1 MQVGNS
7 TELPQLPTRNWCE
20 SYDETLA
27 NEGRIRCMTWSTLNL
42 IAVASSN
49 GAQTPRGVTG
59 KRKRDR
65 NRESLMRPHIS
76 IFQST
81 EGGNQLVEICNL
93 HRVPELHGGNA
104 ITCVQWD
111 QHGKY
116 LSSVDQTGR
125 IIIWQLKGCINQ
137 WDAVHT
143 VDLDEPVVAFQ
154 WLQEDRLWGVDL
166 SSGKFAPTQM
176 SDAQAGA
183 GLSYFR
189 TPFMGP
195 KPPLSDPGFIVL
207 SRSGKIHVFQ
217 LVSSGQV
224 ETFSVQIPGLE
235 VLDTHMAVDGAPVH
249 HGKAGNGVTHA
260 DIHLRKANSFTAA
273 IYCPDALDSSVCL
286 YDFQVNFSSLLIHC
300 TGRRILRRDQGEHTA
315 AMISDGALSHL
326 RILGQSRVIF
336 VVSNRMPDAGELLDR
351 KGAPSDDD
359 SRGSSVYICEWTS
372 MSDDNPSNDSNQGWA
387 ISANYHVTGDFVSA
401 LEVMERSESGR
412 SDGSRVILL
421 GYSSGK
427 CEMRDGDTLLKT
439 DLGRFTFSPYK
450 DSATENLS
458 EPAIQQA
465 AGRETAI
472 ATGLDEDPGI
482 NTNSPASCLTEG
494 DGISEVHRASTEPAH
509 GDYQKMSS
517 ICGNYSSSG
526 GSTKRNGWN
535 LPIINF
541 AVSPNSVEILV
552 AKDDTERGVI
562 IDLMKHD
569 IENIEA
575 LESHTIVE
583 ALSTKLAIALA
594 NRVEYIDLLFATRAY
609 VDETGLKD
617 LTIQIMRRVY
627 AKHAEIMSLSGWTPA
642 TTFPYNAALSVE
654 NGPVGLQLAMYRMI
668 PSHEQLYANTQ
679 VWIQLQS
686 VLAQC
691 YSAFEQPEAA
701 WEVIANLL
709 QKSDV
714 QDLERAGK
722 LQAAM
727 IVRKECLQPLVA
739 FALWLSDFCTTLLRQ
754 VYCLLN
760 MEQKSLETAG
770 EGRPLHRYPSV
781 LPFLFHTGIRRTI
794 LSILF
799 IMIYLEYNIHL
810 RRSMWKNNAEL
821 QGFLIELALLFRR
834 SRVKFVPF
842 AGFLADIG
850 KEVSEK
856 LQEQSID
863 ETQRLIMEQNMLV
876 QGTVDEAYTSSLSAV
891 RTAFETRICDI
902 FPPDTPLVDP
912 VLSSSP
918 DDLLAMRL
926 GPSITTLFKAPKS
939 QVWPLDTITDDI
951 WGTPFAEKYTSDRN
965 NFILEEISGRLDV
978 MPPAKRKK
986 VDAIRSHIDVVTKA
1000 RLSRADTVRQCI
1012 RCLQFSRGNA
1022 SGPDSESEHFR
1033 GADTL
1038 MSEIGLLAKGPVVWR
1053 GAFRNCCICGGSW
1066 REVLDIS

>member
-1 MQVGNS
+1 
-7 TELPQLPTRNWCE
+7 
-20 SYDETLA
+20 
-27 NEGRIRCMTWSTLNL
+27 MTWSTLNL
-42 IAVASSN
+42 IAVASSYW
-49 GAQTPRGVTG
+49 AQTPRRVTG

-65 NRESLMRPHIS
+65 NRELLMRPHIS

-81 EGGNQLVEICNL
+81 EGGSQLVEICKL
-93 HRVPELHGGNA
+93 RRAPELHGGND

-111 QHGKY
+111 QHGRY
-116 LSSVDQTGR
+116 LGSVDRTGR
-125 IIIWQLKGCINQ
+125 VIIWRLKGCINQ

-143 VDLDEPVVAFQ
+143 LNLNEPVVAFQ
-154 WLQEDRLWGVDL
+154 WLQEDRMWGVDL
-166 SSGKFAPTQM
+166 SSGNFASTQI
-176 SDAQAGA
+176 SDAQPGA
-183 GLSYFR
+183 KSSYFR
-189 TPFMGP
+189 IPFMGP
-195 KPPLSDPGFIVL
+195 KAPVSGPGFIVL

-217 LVSSGQV
+217 LVSGGQV

-235 VLDTHMAVDGAPVH
+235 VLDTQLAVDEAPVQQ
-249 HGKAGNGVTHA
+249 GKAGNGVTHA
-260 DIHLRKANSFTAA
+260 DIYLRKANSFTAA
-273 IYCPDALDSSVCL
+273 IYCPEVLDSGVGL
-286 YDFQVNFSSLLIHC
+286 YDFQVNFSSLAIHC
-300 TGRRILRRDQGEHTA
+300 TGKRILRREQGEHAA
-315 AMISDGALSHL
+315 AMISDEALSHL

-336 VVSNRMPDAGELLDR
+336 VVSNRVPDAGGLADR
-351 KGAPSDDD
+351 NTAPSDDD
-359 SRGSSVYICEWTS
+359 SGRSSVYICEWTS
-372 MSDDNPSNDSNQGWA
+372 MSDENPSNDSNQSWT
-387 ISANYHVTGDFVSA
+387 ISASYHVPGDFVSA
-401 LEVMERSESGR
+401 LEVMRRSERGT
-412 SDGSRVILL
+412 SDFSPVILL

-427 CEMRDGDTLLKT
+427 CEMRDGNNLLKT

-465 AGRETAI
+465 AERETAI
-472 ATGLDEDPGI
+472 ATGLDEDSGA
-482 NTNSPASCLTEG
+482 NANSPASYLTKG
-494 DGISEVHRASTEPAH
+494 DGILEVHSSSTEPAH
-509 GDYQKMSS
+509 AGYPKMSS
-517 ICGNYSSSG
+517 ICGNYSASG
-526 GSTKRNGWN
+526 GSTKRKGWSM
-535 LPIINF
+535 PIMDF

-552 AKDDTERGVI
+552 ANDDTEGGII

-569 IENIEA
+569 IENIDA
-575 LESHTIVE
+575 LESHTIVD
-583 ALSTKLAIALA
+583 ALSTKLSIALA
-594 NRVEYIDLLFATRAY
+594 NRVEYTDLLFATRAY

-617 LTIQIMRRVY
+617 LATQIIRRVY

-654 NGPVGLQLAMYRMI
+654 NGPVGLQLAMYRII

-760 MEQKSLETAG
+760 MEQKPLGTAG

-781 LPFLFHTGIRRTI
+781 LPFLFHTGMRRTI

-863 ETQRLIMEQNMLV
+863 ETRRLIMEQNMLV

-902 FPPDTPLVDP
+902 FPPDTPLIDP

-926 GPSITTLFKAPKS
+926 GPSITTLFKAAKS
-939 QVWPLDTITDDI
+939 QVWPLDTIMDDI
-951 WGTPFAEKYTSDRN
+951 WGTPFAEKYTSDRTN
-965 NFILEEISGRLDV
+965 NSVLEEISGRLDV

-1012 RCLQFSRGNA
+1012 RCLQFSPGNT
-1022 SGPDSESEHFR
+1022 SGTDSIESEHFR
-1033 GADTL
+1033 GVDTL
-1038 MSEIGLLAKGPVVWR
+1038 MSEIGILAKGPVVWR

-1066 REVLDIS
+1066 RGVLDIS